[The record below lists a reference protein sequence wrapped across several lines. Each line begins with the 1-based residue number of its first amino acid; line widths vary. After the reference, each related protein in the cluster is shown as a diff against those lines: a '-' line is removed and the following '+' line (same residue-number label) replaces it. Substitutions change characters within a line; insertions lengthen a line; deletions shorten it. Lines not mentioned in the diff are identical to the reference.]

1 MDFTLVSLFVLTFT
15 SILILPGPNAA
26 FAVGQSLQ
34 YGFANSIVVPL
45 GFMLATGIH
54 ALFIFSGIG
63 LIIKG
68 FPLFL
73 LFIKW
78 IGVCYLLLLA
88 YKTFK
93 NVPERLICSPKE
105 APKLKMFTS
114 AVFVSLTNP
123 KALLASFLI
132 YPVFISPEQ
141 SYIVQ
146 AINLSLCAMS
156 ISFLVYASYSFF
168 AAVMKSHLSRSKIA
182 DRIIGAIYLGAAGIL
197 ATK

>member
-63 LIIKG
+63 LIVKG
-68 FPLFL
+68 LPLFL

-93 NVPERLICSPKE
+93 NVPKRLICFPQE

-168 AAVMKSHLSRSKIA
+168 AAVMKSHLSSSKLA